1 MKCVERKEGRKEGR
15 KRSTYCVQKKR
26 PPTEIRKAVT
36 QNIHEKTTMLVVF
49 QGEKKNSIS
58 DWFSTTAHRIKYLSG
73 LLVKKKQIIFV
84 NLR

>member
-1 MKCVERKEGRKEGR
+1 MRK
-15 KRSTYCVQKKR
+15 KKR

-49 QGEKKNSIS
+49 QGEKNSIS
-58 DWFSTTAHRIKYLSG
+58 GWFSTTAHGTKYLYILSER
-73 LLVKKKQIIFV
+73 LLVKKIQVILV